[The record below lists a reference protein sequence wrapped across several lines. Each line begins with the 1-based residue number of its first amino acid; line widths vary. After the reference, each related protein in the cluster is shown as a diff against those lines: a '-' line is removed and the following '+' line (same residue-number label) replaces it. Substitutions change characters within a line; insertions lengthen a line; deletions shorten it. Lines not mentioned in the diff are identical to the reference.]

1 MAVLAV
7 AAVMLR
13 RWAVPAEV
21 AAVVGSVEAAA
32 VEVAGVAEVA
42 VGAAAVEALVEVVV
56 AVGSAWE
63 VVAATAEA
71 CR

>member
-1 MAVLAV
+1 VAVLAV
-7 AAVMLR
+7 VAVMLR
-13 RWAVPAEV
+13 RWAVLAEV
-21 AAVVGSVEAAA
+21 AAVVGSAEAAG

-42 VGAAAVEALVEVVV
+42 VGAVDVEAPVEVV
-56 AVGSAWE
+56 AAAGSAWE

>member
-1 MAVLAV
+1 M
-7 AAVMLR
+7 
-13 RWAVPAEV
+13 
-21 AAVVGSVEAAA
+21 VGSVEAAA